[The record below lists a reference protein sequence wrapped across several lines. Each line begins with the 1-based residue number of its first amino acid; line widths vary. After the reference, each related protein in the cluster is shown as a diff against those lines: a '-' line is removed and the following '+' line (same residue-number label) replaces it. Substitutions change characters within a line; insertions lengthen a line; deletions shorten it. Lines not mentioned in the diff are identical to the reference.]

1 MNKILYKTVKVIY
14 DAHLKCYDVYYKN
27 WFIWHLDQRY
37 RYDEDPSHMTIHYCT
52 QEEAKERAITRA
64 ESLLKTVEVY
74 RKSNVNYIW

>member
-1 MNKILYKTVKVIY
+1 MPKQLFKSVKVIY

>member
-1 MNKILYKTVKVIY
+1 MNKQLFKSVKVIY

-27 WFIWHLDQRY
+27 WFTWHLDQRY
-37 RYDEDPSHMTIHYCT
+37 RYDEDPRHIIHYCT
-52 QEEAKERAITRA
+52 QDEAKERAITRA